1 MPSDSDNWCWWRWNH
16 TATVQW
22 DTNTH
27 LPPYWQES
35 AERHCLDER
44 YCHLRPGV
52 AVLTRVCSRSV
63 VWIKGSSRFDQW
75 LPMTT
80 TGPVVQC
87 SSRDGSRYYPRAVS
101 FPIEPLATMSCSW
114 WWYKGSSLL
123 HQNYKILRCKFH
135 EMLHQNHNISNY

>member
-1 MPSDSDNWCWWRWNH
+1 MPSDSDNWCWWRWKH

-22 DTNTH
+22 NTNKH

-63 VWIKGSSRFDQW
+63 VWIKGSSLLW
-75 LPMTT
+75 
-80 TGPVVQC
+80 PVASNDHYWFSAAREMEQDIIQEL
-87 SSRDGSRYYPRAVS
+87 SAAQLNLSPPY
-101 FPIEPLATMSCSW
+101 MSCSW